1 MSRPLYDVK
10 EKYVGTGALATYS
23 FDFKI
28 TAKDQLLVLITDD
41 DDEEVQRLRG
51 TDTTFL
57 SDVDY
62 DAVAGGG
69 DVILQAVLP
78 ADYTIIILLA
88 DDAPTQPFEFS
99 DKTKFTLSRFE
110 AAMDWLSGQIQRLSY
125 QAKQS
130 LRIHDLD
137 EEEDFDNQ
145 LPPGIS
151 AKQDRIIVIND
162 DGTGYEF
169 GPSWRDIPTAQGTAD
184 SGVAAA
190 AAAQGTANDA
200 IAAAATADAKA
211 VVADGKASAAQT
223 TANTGVANA
232 ATAQTTANTALAN
245 AATAQAEIDA
255 LELLMVT
262 AFVTTQSVAAAGT
275 ITVNTGLFQNRKVQG
290 NGAARIANAA
300 PFGTSFVAAQD
311 GMRILLTGKNAVNTL
326 TIPYADSAWGV
337 LVNGDCELGL
347 NDTLELILDFSLQ
360 RFYEISRNF

>member
-110 AAMDWLSGQIQRLSY
+110 AAMDWIAGAVQRLSY

-145 LPPGIS
+145 LPPGIADEEDS
-151 AKQDRIIVIND
+151 IIVIND
-162 DGTGYEF
+162 DGTGYAF
-169 GPSWRDIPTAQGTAD
+169 GPSWRDIPTAQATAD

-190 AAAQGTANDA
+190 AAAQ
-200 IAAAATADAKA
+200 ATADSA
-211 VVADGKASAAQT
+211 VTAAAAAQT

-232 ATAQTTANTALAN
+232 SAAQTTANTAITNAATAQAQADLALAN

-262 AFVTTQSVAAAGT
+262 GFVATQSVGSGGT
-275 ITVNTGLFQNRKVQG
+275 VTVNTGLFQNRKVQG
-290 NGAARIANAA
+290 AAAAQVAATA
-300 PFGTSFVAAQD
+300 PFGSSFVAAQD
-311 GMRILLTGKNAVNTL
+311 GMRILLVGKNAVNTL
-326 TIPYADSAWGV
+326 TIPYTDSAWGCM
-337 LVNGDCELGL
+337 LNGDAELAL
-347 NDTLELILDFSLQ
+347 NSTLELILDYSAQ